1 MLEIDP
7 DLDDGLDDERLLER
21 FSEDSGRDTFR
32 DPLLLHIMSWIIF
45 CLDESLVNFSY
56 LHVLGYQVNGNTVL
70 RSPRND
76 HICVF
81 LCREAE
87 LPKGGFHQGCVLR
100 GEVHHWD
107 TQLVCHETLLG
118 FLDIRS
124 GIYVFISH
132 KTNFWYKHFSKVTK
146 DLKF

>member
-1 MLEIDP
+1 MILKSGLEVARPLEVELMLEIDP

-76 HICVF
+76 HICIF
-81 LCREAE
+81 LCREAYSSE
-87 LPKGGFHQGCVLR
+87 ALSL
-100 GEVHHWD
+100 
-107 TQLVCHETLLG
+107 
-118 FLDIRS
+118 
-124 GIYVFISH
+124 
-132 KTNFWYKHFSKVTK
+132 
-146 DLKF
+146 